1 MTPRQIKVLL
11 ITVSCLILLA
21 PVGWAGNKRLMSE
34 MGAQRDAQRKIVET
48 VYGFKVRATEQV
60 QDMVAASYDGVTES
74 KTATQIKGI
83 QIDEVVYDP
92 KRDIAKATASISL
105 TSITNID
112 GVEVDLQGKVFKR
125 VGFGTATPEN
135 AGPIKALRAAE
146 LDAYKQIAQQIVG
159 FTLESETTVENYMLK
174 SDIIKTKVLA
184 TSYLAEVVDFGWDE
198 NGDAYVKMRLN
209 VSEVSQM
216 MGEQVVNAA
225 QVVEVEGRGAQHD
238 DFSAAKGK
246 QKQQ

>member
-1 MTPRQIKVLL
+1 MTPRRINVFLMT
-11 ITVSCLILLA
+11 ISCLIMLA
-21 PVGWAGNKRLMSE
+21 PAGWAGNKRLMSE

-74 KTATQIKGI
+74 KTATRIKGI

-105 TSITNID
+105 NTITNID
-112 GVEVDLQGKVFKR
+112 GVDIDMKGKVFKR
-125 VGFGTATPEN
+125 VGFGTSTPEN
-135 AGPIKALRAAE
+135 AGPIRALRAAE

-174 SDIIKTKVLA
+174 SDVIKTKVLA
-184 TSYLAEVVDFGWDE
+184 TSYLAEVTDFGWDE
-198 NGDAYVKMRLN
+198 GGDAFVKMRLN
-209 VSEVSQM
+209 VAEVSQM
-216 MGEQVVNAA
+216 MGEAVTDNIQVI
-225 QVVEVEGRGAQHD
+225 EVEGRGAQQD
-238 DFSAAKGK
+238 DFTAAKT
-246 QKQQ
+246 QQRTQ

>member
-1 MTPRQIKVLL
+1 MTPKKLKVLF
-11 ITVSCLILLA
+11 ITVICVILSMPLS
-21 PVGWAGNKRLMSE
+21 WAGNKRLMSE
-34 MGAQRDAQRKIVET
+34 MGAKRDAQRKIVET

-74 KTATQIKGI
+74 KTSTRIKGI
-83 QIDEVVYDP
+83 NIEEVVYDP
-92 KRDIAKATASISL
+92 KRDIAKATASVSL

-112 GVEVDLQGKVFKR
+112 GIEVDLQGKVFKR
-125 VGFGTATPEN
+125 IGFGTATPEN

-159 FTLESETTVENYMLK
+159 FTLESQTTVENYMLK

-198 NGDAYVKMRLN
+198 SGDAWVKMRLN

-216 MGEQVVNAA
+216 MGEGVVDAA
-225 QVVEVEGRGAQHD
+225 EVIEVEGRGAQQD
-238 DFSAAKGK
+238 DFATAQGAKA
-246 QKQQ
+246 Q

>member
-1 MTPRQIKVLL
+1 MTPKPCKVILT
-11 ITVSCLILLA
+11 TVVCLVLLA

-60 QDMVAASYDGVTES
+60 QDMVAASYDGVTET
-74 KTATQIKGI
+74 KTAASIKGI
-83 QIDEVVYDP
+83 RIDEVVYDP
-92 KRDIAKATASISL
+92 KRDIAKATASVSL
-105 TSITNID
+105 NSITNID
-112 GVEVDLQGKVFKR
+112 GVEIDLKGKVFKR

-184 TSYLAEVVDFGWDE
+184 TSYLAELVDFGWDE
-198 NGDAYVKMRLN
+198 GGDAFVKMRLN
-209 VSEVSQM
+209 VAEVSQM
-216 MGEQVVNAA
+216 MGEAVTDSVQTI
-225 QVVEVEGRGAQHD
+225 EVEGRGAQQD
-238 DFSAAKGK
+238 DFSGAKVK
-246 QKQQ
+246 KQQ